1 MVDVEVYDGLVS
13 EELHHA
19 MYDAA
24 QKLSWYCKWIGVTPL
39 LSATKNQQRTG
50 VPRKVSMQEYIPDL
64 SGKSSSKH
72 ILGTETPIEDMLSLF
87 RFSMY
92 RHPIG
97 WDDASTKRQSKEAYD
112 IFDTINTQIFDGKAS
127 LDAGLA
133 ESIKAGLSGNDSYF
147 INGESYYDK
156 YDVPESITDFTCYLN
171 GRSTD
176 PMKNDKIGER
186 SGQIHKDTSA
196 GVTDEDPYYTV
207 LFVLNKVWQPDW
219 GGELTFFNDEETGA
233 KHWKRGYNLGWPEK
247 VVGNKPGR
255 IIVYKHNTTHTASPP
270 RVSAPEITQRL
281 AFRIKLL

>member
-39 LSATKNQQRTG
+39 LSATKQQQRTG

-72 ILGTETPIEDMLSLF
+72 ILGVDTPIENMLSLF

-97 WDDASTKRQSKEAYD
+97 WDDASTKRHSKEAYD

-127 LDAGLA
+127 LDAGLK
-133 ESIKAGLSGNDSYF
+133 ETITGLGGPKGYY
-147 INGESYYDK
+147 INEESYYDK
-156 YDVPESITDFTCYLN
+156 YDVPGSISDFTCYLN

-186 SGQIHKDTSA
+186 SGQMHKDTGP

-219 GGELTFFNDEETGA
+219 GGELTFYNDEETGA

-281 AFRIKLL
+281 AFRIKVL